1 MDFDALFR
9 KVVNVLKSAGHLV
22 LLMRPLSLKEGAELG
37 EISKYLEEEDA
48 CKVHRLMKQFRV
60 CAVRNK
66 ITYSKAIT
74 DMREYAGIEAKDE
87 SVAGEVKEL
96 NESIE
101 ESVDGAIINEFKKN
115 AWQRIQKMFAPNIVG
130 FDSVKKGVIL
140 QMFSK
145 EMFHILL
152 LGDPGTGKTDIL
164 RAAEDIAPVSAFGLG
179 SGTSNTGL
187 TVTVSGHEIL
197 KGILSLA
204 DGGVALIDE
213 LNLMKKEDRAGL
225 YNAMEKGFITYD
237 KGGHHYRFDAR
248 CSVLACANPKKGKFS
263 GKRKKEIEKQ
273 IPFDSALLSRFHVLY
288 IIREA
293 GIRQF
298 MEITDMIFSEK
309 KAAASQDDLRFL
321 KKYIEESKSVDVE
334 FSEDY
339 NDMIKKFVAE
349 IKEKEGS
356 MLIDVTP
363 RFVIGLR
370 RLIEASARL
379 EMREKVEK
387 EDVWR
392 AMEVF
397 TLSVKD
403 ITF

>member
-1 MDFDALFR
+1 MDFNALLE
-9 KVVNVLKSAGHLV
+9 KAMKILKSAGHLI
-22 LLMRPLSLKEGAELG
+22 LLLRPLSSKENAELR
-37 EISKYLEEEDA
+37 EISKYLDEEDA
-48 CKVHRLMKQFRV
+48 DNVHRLMKQFRV
-60 CAVRNK
+60 CALGKK

-74 DMREYAGIEAKDE
+74 ELREYVGIEAKDE
-87 SVAGEVKEL
+87 SVADEVKEL

-101 ESVDGAIINEFKKN
+101 ESVDSAIINGFKEN
-115 AWQRIQKMFAPNIVG
+115 SWQRIQKMFAANIVG
-130 FDSVKKGVIL
+130 FENVKKGVIL

-164 RAAEDIAPVSAFGLG
+164 RAAEDIAPISAFGLG

-187 TVTVSGHEIL
+187 TVTVSGREIS

-204 DGGVALIDE
+204 DGGVAFIDE

-248 CSVLACANPKKGKFS
+248 CSVLACANPTKGKFT

-273 IPFDSALLSRFHVLY
+273 IPFDSALLSRFHLLY

-293 GIRQF
+293 GIGQF

-309 KAAASQDDLRFL
+309 KESGSRDDLRFL
-321 KKYIEESKSVDVE
+321 KKYIEQSKSIEVV
-334 FSEDY
+334 FSGDY

-349 IKEKEGS
+349 IKEKEGY
-356 MLIDVTP
+356 MLIDITP
-363 RFVIGLR
+363 RFIIGLR

-379 EMREKVEK
+379 EMRSRVEK

-397 TLSVKD
+397 TLSVKE